1 VGDGG
6 GGVGVRVVGWPM
18 PRYSLRTLLIVWL
31 ALVVLVGVGLG
42 SPNWRAYHNIVA
54 RGVPCQALVIE
65 IPPRRHGTVR
75 YEYHVSGGT
84 FEGQSQ
90 PKQPNP
96 PLKQLK
102 IGQTLTAYYD
112 PKHPEI
118 SVLGDPDAILANETL
133 FIVLAALG
141 APTVLILSSLRWAS
155 VNVTATVKPVAT
167 STAP

>member
-1 VGDGG
+1 MQY
-6 GGVGVRVVGWPM
+6 R
-18 PRYSLRTLLIVWL
+18 LRTLLIVWL

-42 SPNWRAYHNIVA
+42 SLNWRAYRNLVA

-65 IPPRRHGTVR
+65 IPPRAHGTVR
-75 YEYHVSGGT
+75 YEYHVSGRT

-90 PKQPNP
+90 PRQPNR
-96 PLKQLK
+96 PLEQLE

-133 FIVLAALG
+133 SIVLAALG

-155 VNVTATVKPVAT
+155 VNATATAKPIAT
-167 STAP
+167 STHP